1 MKLRLKGLLNF
12 KFQNIILL
20 FFSFFVTICLDAQ
33 EEEVKSG
40 NRLQKI
46 IFGKNNQLE
55 IGMFN
60 TNSHLNGKKYSF
72 GDLSELYHFTF
83 TRKDYSNIFKL
94 TKGVF
99 SRFFGLRYYN
109 GRFPYPGAMQYTRKF
124 AHKLFFNFGYQGYG
138 ANYYNLGNSDVPVN
152 FKIGDVTEIYG
163 NQKWVGLKYQIFE
176 KENLAFFLGLDFRKR
191 NEVIYQLIG
200 KFL

>member
-1 MKLRLKGLLNF
+1 
-12 KFQNIILL
+12 
-20 FFSFFVTICLDAQ
+20 IC
-33 EEEVKSG
+33 
-40 NRLQKI
+40 
-46 IFGKNNQLE
+46 
-55 IGMFN
+55 
-60 TNSHLNGKKYSF
+60 
-72 GDLSELYHFTF
+72 
-83 TRKDYSNIFKL
+83 KL
-94 TKGVF
+94 TNGISSGF
-99 SRFFGLRYYN
+99 YGLRYYN
-109 GRFPYPGAMQYTRKF
+109 SLFFYFSVIQYNRKI

-200 KFL
+200 KFLWGFDKFGLPFYEHHTEAHHITSYCFVLPATLAYNLKSFTFSLRSVYCSFPNRTSTLSSRSMFLDDFWLGYKF